1 MKSKTRFLNPT
12 RNRLT
17 PRTIDDAIRI
27 VSRSLAR
34 SALGS
39 RVKRYAMMV
48 LEYTLLYTW
57 ADRARS
63 HKEKVRRDNLLAN
76 RLREIVT
83 RKARP
88 KK

>member
-1 MKSKTRFLNPT
+1 MKTPLT
-12 RNRLT
+12 DDEAIAAITQLANR
-17 PRTIDDAIRI
+17 PWDQ
-27 VSRSLAR
+27 
-34 SALGS
+34 GS
-39 RVKRYAMMV
+39 V
-48 LEYTLLYTW
+48 
-57 ADRARS
+57 S